1 MMRGLRNREIKVF
14 LVDDNRL
21 FTEGLSVLLARRK
34 NFKIVGMAT
43 RGKEALEKI
52 EKTKPDLVIMDVV
65 LPDTSGIN
73 LTGEIISRWPQIRVV
88 VLSIYDDPEFQK
100 AALEKGAFAYLV
112 KGGSINHLIETLN
125 QAFIN

>member
-1 MMRGLRNREIKVF
+1 MLDLRNREIKVF

-21 FTEGLSVLLARRK
+21 FIEGLSVLLARRK

-52 EKTKPDLVIMDVV
+52 GKIKPDLVIMDVV
-65 LPDTSGIN
+65 LPDASGID
-73 LTGEIISRWPQIRVV
+73 LTGEIISCWPQIKVV

-125 QAFIN
+125 RAFIN

>member
-1 MMRGLRNREIKVF
+1 
-14 LVDDNRL
+14 
-21 FTEGLSVLLARRK
+21 
-34 NFKIVGMAT
+34 MAT

-73 LTGEIISRWPQIRVV
+73 LTGEIISRWPQIKVV

-125 QAFIN
+125 RAFTN